1 LLFGV
6 KNNCSVK
13 GIIMKIA
20 DNALGLVGN
29 TPLVR
34 LNRIAQDANAQVV
47 AKLEYYGP
55 GASVKD
61 RIGVAMIE
69 AAERA
74 GALRPDPI
82 VVEPT
87 RGNTGIALA

>member
-1 LLFGV
+1 
-6 KNNCSVK
+6 
-13 GIIMKIA
+13 MKIA
-20 DNALGLVGN
+20 DKALGLVGN

-34 LNRIAQDANAQVV
+34 LNRIAQGCVAQIV
-47 AKLEYYGP
+47 AKLEFYGP

-74 GALRPDPI
+74 GVL
-82 VVEPT
+82 
-87 RGNTGIALA
+87 